1 MENAIVDIQDV
12 ITSLRSIFKKE
23 NQYQMRRKNGL
34 RNTDQISFLGIPK
47 SKRLCDKCNT
57 PFEEGALDFLSDEFV
72 CPHCENGKD
81 EE

>member
-1 MENAIVDIQDV
+1 MENAIVDIQSV

-34 RNTDQISFLGIPK
+34 RNTDQMSFLGIPK
-47 SKRLCDKCNT
+47 GKRLCDKCKT